1 MYLSMNYYFL
11 IPIIIND
18 CGLKGNFQEP
28 IMTDE
33 KKKHVEVKSISHR
46 AEAERHPQASLSLL
60 QLWHMGFNV
69 CNTKSSKKG
78 EKPLLHLKKKEKCP
92 LCTRLSPAIIGNL
105 GIKTNS
111 SCRSISSEKI
121 GHQVTSSRFVVIDYY
136 FIRKY
141 NSLNIKFV
149 NIS

>member
-1 MYLSMNYYFL
+1 MRKTIHNQGEATLANQTFL
-11 IPIIIND
+11 ESNWSVQPVHELLFPNPNNWND

-33 KKKHVEVKSISHR
+33 KKKHVDVKSISHR

-78 EKPLLHLKKKEKCP
+78 EKPLLHLKKREMPTMYTAVSSHNWKSRYQNKC
-92 LCTRLSPAIIGNL
+92 LECYL
-105 GIKTNS
+105 
-111 SCRSISSEKI
+111 RSIILFS
-121 GHQVTSSRFVVIDYY
+121 YC
-136 FIRKY
+136 
-141 NSLNIKFV
+141 
-149 NIS
+149 